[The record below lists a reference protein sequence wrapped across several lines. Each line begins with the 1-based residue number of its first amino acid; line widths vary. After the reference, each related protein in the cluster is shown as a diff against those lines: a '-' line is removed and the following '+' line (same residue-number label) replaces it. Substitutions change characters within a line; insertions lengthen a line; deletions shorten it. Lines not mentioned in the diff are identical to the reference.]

1 MEKYS
6 WEPLYSRI
14 LVKRKREE
22 KTAGGLYI
30 PQNTKEMRA
39 TEGEVV
45 MSGKECTEIKVG
57 DWVLYGKHSYLEK
70 EIDGEI
76 YDMMNEDDVLCR
88 RTTVQVNA

>member
-1 MEKYS
+1 VEKYS

-14 LVKRKREE
+14 LVKRKEMN

-30 PQNTKEMRA
+30 PENSKEMRA

-45 MSGKECTEIKVG
+45 LVGSECTAIKAG
-57 DWVLYGKHSYLEK
+57 DWVLYGRHSYVEK
-70 EIDGEI
+70 EIDGEM
-76 YDMMNEDDVLCR
+76 YDMMNEEDVLCR